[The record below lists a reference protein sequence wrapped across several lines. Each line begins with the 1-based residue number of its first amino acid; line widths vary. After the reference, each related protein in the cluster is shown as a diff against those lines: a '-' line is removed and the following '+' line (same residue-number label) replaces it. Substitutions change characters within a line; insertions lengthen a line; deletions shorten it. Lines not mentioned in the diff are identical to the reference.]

1 MRIEE
6 MLELTHRSFVAYTLP
21 TTGEVIP
28 LLQVTPSKTD
38 KERLLVVS
46 PELAEVLTAIIAKVR
61 DGQEH
66 VPLVSRYDQAERLHS
81 PDLPFLFQR
90 PWGLRQQTM
99 THLRVKALL
108 DRLVETAGITATDG
122 RPMRF
127 TPHDFRRI
135 FVTEAVA
142 SGLPVHIAAKLLGH
156 ETIATTQTYIAVYDQ
171 DVIDHHRA
179 FIARRRALRPSEE
192 YRQPTETE
200 WDEFLGH
207 FEKRKVE
214 LGVCG
219 RAYGTACQ
227 HEHACVR
234 CPVLRPDPAQQHRLQ
249 EIITNLHDRLTEA
262 HTRGWH
268 GEIDGL
274 EATIAA
280 AHQKL
285 EHMQRIA
292 TTSSV
297 NLGLPHTRPKNTH
310 GSGT

>member
-1 MRIEE
+1 
-6 MLELTHRSFVAYTLP
+6 V
-21 TTGEVIP
+21 VP

-38 KERLLVVS
+38 RERLMVVS

-66 VPLVSRYDQAERLHS
+66 VPLVSRYDGAERLHS
-81 PDLPFLFQR
+81 PELPFLFQR
-90 PWGLRQQTM
+90 PWGLRRQVM
-99 THLRVKALL
+99 THMRVKQML
-108 DRLVETAGITATDG
+108 DQLVETAGITAVDG
-122 RPMRF
+122 RPIRF
-127 TPHDFRRI
+127 TPHDFRRL
-135 FVTEAVA
+135 FATEAVA

-156 ETIATTQTYIAVYDQ
+156 QSIATTQTYIAVYDQ

-192 YRQPTETE
+192 YRQPTEAE

-219 RAYGTACQ
+219 RAYGTPCQ

-234 CPVLRPDPAQQHRLQ
+234 CPVLRPDPAQEHRLR
-249 EIITNLHDRLTEA
+249 EIITNLRDRLTEA
-262 HTRGWH
+262 RSRGWH
-268 GEIDGL
+268 GEVDGL

-280 AHQKL
+280 AQQKL
-285 EHMQRIA
+285 EHMHRITK
-292 TTSSV
+292 TTTGSV
-297 NLGLPHTRPKNTH
+297 NLGLPTTRPETP
-310 GSGT
+310 SRSST